1 MEISF
6 FLFLRERRKRPCS
19 SGTLRGSTALAYRG
33 RAPRP
38 DGCHRRVAWGTC
50 GDRKPVRDLA
60 DGAIAFEAHSMGA
73 SADGRGG
80 FKVSPSSEGSVPCPH
95 LCVLVPL
102 MFDYK
107 PWSQQGSFHPSF
119 QEEELKCGQWKEPF
133 LSSATA
139 SRQSLN
145 SKMHSRPRSSCL
157 NR

>member
-1 MEISF
+1 MECA
-6 FLFLRERRKRPCS
+6 R
-19 SGTLRGSTALAYRG
+19 
-33 RAPRP
+33 
-38 DGCHRRVAWGTC
+38 
-50 GDRKPVRDLA
+50 
-60 DGAIAFEAHSMGA
+60 A

-80 FKVSPSSEGSVPCPH
+80 FKVSPSSEGNVSCPH

-145 SKMHSRPRSSCL
+145 SKIHSRPRSSCL